1 MKTGKHFL
9 EISPML
15 RMTKIGIEALEQ
27 AYAARCSG
35 SAALAEHFGHG
46 SWGGQRSNI
55 AFRGTVSRMRS
66 RDLILAADGF
76 LVAEVACEGGSR
88 GWSAEEPVTGLAIV
102 LVRSGLFRRRV
113 NGVDLVVDPMVAYL
127 ERPGTVQQIAH
138 PIEGDLCTVIVPPS
152 ETLDRLTEA
161 PGRLLNHLVVPVDVD
176 VHHRALLARYRQGA
190 DTFELVER
198 TTTLAERLLTGFFV
212 EAPKAST
219 TPSSRRSGI
228 LANQVRE
235 LLGIQAEPGSDRG
248 LLELALAIGVSPY
261 HLSRSFR
268 HATGMTLTRYR
279 RQLRIKHA
287 LHRLAEGDNDLAR
300 LAADLG
306 FSDQSHFTRVTR
318 LEAGATPGQ
327 LRALLSPHG

>member
-1 MKTGKHFL
+1 
-9 EISPML
+9 
-15 RMTKIGIEALEQ
+15 
-27 AYAARCSG
+27 
-35 SAALAEHFGHG
+35 
-46 SWGGQRSNI
+46 
-55 AFRGTVSRMRS
+55 MRS

-76 LVAEVACEGGSR
+76 LVAEVACGGGSR
-88 GWSAEEPVTGLAIV
+88 GWSPEEPVTDLAIV
-102 LVRSGLFRRRV
+102 LVRSGLFSRRV

-138 PIEGDLCTVIVPPS
+138 PAGGDLCTVIVPPS

-161 PGRLLNHLVVPVDVD
+161 SWRLRSHLVVPADVD
-176 VHHRALLARYRQGA
+176 VHHRALLARYRHGA

-212 EAPKAST
+212 VAPKGST

-228 LANQVRE
+228 LANQARE
-235 LLGIQAEPGSDRG
+235 LLGIQAERG
-248 LLELALAIGVSPY
+248 LRELALAIGVSPY

-279 RQLRIKHA
+279 RQLRIKRA
-287 LHRLAEGDNDLAR
+287 LQRLAEGDNDLAR

-327 LRALLSPHG
+327 LRALLCPPAEPQPQASRPVGRSRSGSVGRFERGTRSCY